1 MWWNL
6 IHGFILLYYGDCWFH
21 LSVLLICYLTSNTI
35 LGAFQNHF
43 QNRRRN
49 SLAVNHLLMGKQPL
63 TRKKSSQQR
72 FVFAEKSSTSKRD
85 SKTMQEN
92 SRLSEDRDSDDEDSE
107 RRKKSPERNLFEI
120 TPVAENVANFCM
132 YPDSNN
138 CSNSCCDNK
147 AMASKTKNV
156 SKSSVIPKEELQNT
170 CSCSSSFTCPSHIS
184 TFEEK
189 PSSVNPFPTKR
200 RVGSMKTKS
209 TNVHGSKQ

>member
-1 MWWNL
+1 
-6 IHGFILLYYGDCWFH
+6 
-21 LSVLLICYLTSNTI
+21 
-35 LGAFQNHF
+35 
-43 QNRRRN
+43 
-49 SLAVNHLLMGKQPL
+49 MGKQPL

-85 SKTMQEN
+85 NKTLQEN
-92 SRLSEDRDSDDEDSE
+92 SRLSEDRDSDDEEISE

-120 TPVAENVANFCM
+120 TPVSENVANFCL

-147 AMASKTKNV
+147 AMVSKTRNV
-156 SKSSVIPKEELQNT
+156 SKSNVIPKEELQSA
-170 CSCSSSFTCPSHIS
+170 CSCSSSFTCPSHVS

-200 RVGSMKTKS
+200 RVGSMKTRS
-209 TNVHGSKQ
+209 ANVHGSK